1 MRRWLYGSL
10 VLVLFSGAADAWL
23 TPVEKSGWLFFA
35 VSGTVFICLV
45 SVAAG
50 WYLKYLRQHWK
61 EVAAGVVLFC
71 LSMGFL
77 LGVVAYGDLAASY
90 IVSAFSDSGD
100 GWVCV
105 ERGRTMYSLS
115 DSGEL
120 GAAEKGCTC
129 AEIANFEYLVF
140 GEVDYQALNDDHGCS
155 FE

>member
-1 MRRWLYGSL
+1 MCGDGCTAVLCWSCSRARLTHGLHQLRSPVGCSL
-10 VLVLFSGAADAWL
+10 PYLAPSLSAW
-23 TPVEKSGWLFFA
+23 F
-35 VSGTVFICLV
+35 

-105 ERGRTMYSLS
+105 ERGRTMYFPLS

-129 AEIANFEYLVF
+129 AEIANF
-140 GEVDYQALNDDHGCS
+140 QC
-155 FE
+155 